1 MVEEIRVKEDIEK
14 SLPII
19 QELIKRTEE
28 IFTLT
33 ENCYQSEIDDYQHQV
48 EKYFE
53 FIQTKSKKISNK
65 EKLNLDNWLDALPC
79 EHWAF
84 ETNIMSVRNII
95 YLRLADTYRQSKFNF
110 Y

>member
-1 MVEEIRVKEDIEK
+1 MKVNEDVEK

-53 FIQTKSKKISNK
+53 FIQMKG
-65 EKLNLDNWLDALPC
+65 
-79 EHWAF
+79 
-84 ETNIMSVRNII
+84 
-95 YLRLADTYRQSKFNF
+95 
-110 Y
+110 